1 MQGLSFLRLGNGHL
15 HLWDVITMDKPVC
28 KKSPANP
35 LDLTLCKSCAD
46 VFFNSKRYY
55 IVLAM
60 TDMEQRSLCD
70 ICQQRK
76 GRDLLLYERKERGGT
91 ANE

>member
-1 MQGLSFLRLGNGHL
+1 M
-15 HLWDVITMDKPVC
+15 IAMDTPVC
-28 KKSPANP
+28 KKSPVNP

-46 VFFNSKRYY
+46 VFFNSKHYY

-60 TDMEQRSLCD
+60 TDMEQRNYCD